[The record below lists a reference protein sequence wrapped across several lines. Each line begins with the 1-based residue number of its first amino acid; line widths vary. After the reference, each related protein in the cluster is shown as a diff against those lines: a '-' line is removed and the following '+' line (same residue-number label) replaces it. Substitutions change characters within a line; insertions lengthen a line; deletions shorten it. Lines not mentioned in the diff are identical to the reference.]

1 MAAATDSLTQSKGRL
16 PALNGLNEKQK
27 RIVGVA
33 VATVKDQRLEGGKCL
48 LVAPADPAGEAESSP
63 FVALD
68 MVGAGAGEGELVMIV
83 EGSSARVA
91 SGDTSRPVDAVIVA
105 ILDSLRHD
113 GQMTYKKS

>member
-1 MAAATDSLTQSKGRL
+1 M
-16 PALNGLNEKQK
+16 
-27 RIVGVA
+27 RIAKVVGVA

-48 LVAPADPAGEAESSP
+48 LVAAADPAGEAEGVP

-68 MVGAGAGEGELVMIV
+68 MVGAGEGELVMIV
-83 EGSSARVA
+83 EGSSARIA
-91 SGDTSRPVDAVIVA
+91 SGDASRPVDAVIVG

>member
-1 MAAATDSLTQSKGRL
+1 M
-16 PALNGLNEKQK
+16 
-27 RIVGVA
+27 RIAKVVGVA

-48 LVAPADPAGEAESSP
+48 LVAAADPVGEAEGSP

-68 MVGAGAGEGELVMIV
+68 MVGAGEGELVMIV
-83 EGSSARVA
+83 EGSSARIA
-91 SGDTSRPVDAVIVA
+91 SGDASRPVDAVIVG